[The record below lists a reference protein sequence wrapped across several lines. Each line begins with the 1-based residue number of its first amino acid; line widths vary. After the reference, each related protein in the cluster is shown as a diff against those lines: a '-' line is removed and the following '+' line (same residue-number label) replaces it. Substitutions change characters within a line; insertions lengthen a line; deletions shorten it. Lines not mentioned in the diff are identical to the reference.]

1 MRRFPWGHWAAF
13 LISAIQ
19 ATLASAQG
27 AERGGG
33 PSEEHV
39 TNAAVPLI
47 YFGSVLVIAL
57 LVAVCVV
64 NSTNSQSHG
73 NRSQNPPPH
82 SNRSVNS
89 DPPRDSSSSGNSQV
103 RNRKKNSQ
111 AERKLEK
118 ETTEEEK
125 AAAAAVVYLIW
136 QEIRKPVDALVKRI
150 IAEVSKSHNL
160 FTGEAIL
167 VGSRAQ
173 DLHVQ
178 AQSCSLDYDFL
189 VPIHYNTN
197 LILTSCQFCKLDT
210 QKGCLPVCRSSKTPV
225 PANLCGDKVM
235 VHQTPEPEN
244 SLCPHYVMTEFCRC
258 VQEALADDPFGREQ
272 EQWQDRDVSTSQSE
286 RRKFVPGVSNVKLRD
301 MNNKPKCSAVQ
312 LSAEVNG
319 RPVSIDL
326 VPTIR
331 NKVEVSKDWLKLDLS
346 WLSDWWDW
354 EQGAKQRKPTW
365 NITEIDKT
373 GTDLVAKGSF
383 WRLTFSLAETQL
395 LKDIDADGGCRW
407 LALRQLKKINMKQ
420 WIPRYGKVLTSYHL
434 KTVLFW
440 ASYLNPE
447 TENWATELDALGTL
461 LKLLEFS
468 LEKRHLPSYFLHSVN
483 LFDWCLTEEENSL
496 KNRVLEVLRWEVR
509 LTRCSPEPYLQLTDK
524 PEVLGPFI

>member
-1 MRRFPWGHWAAF
+1 MSGESQGGARGSGEMEKNEAF
-13 LISAIQ
+13 YHIS
-19 ATLASAQG
+19 
-27 AERGGG
+27 
-33 PSEEHV
+33 
-39 TNAAVPLI
+39 
-47 YFGSVLVIAL
+47 
-57 LVAVCVV
+57 
-64 NSTNSQSHG
+64 SQ
-73 NRSQNPPPH
+73 
-82 SNRSVNS
+82 
-89 DPPRDSSSSGNSQV
+89 
-103 RNRKKNSQ
+103 
-111 AERKLEK
+111 
-118 ETTEEEK
+118 
-125 AAAAAVVYLIW
+125 AAVVYLIW

-258 VQEALADDPFGREQ
+258 VQEALAD
-272 EQWQDRDVSTSQSE
+272 E